1 MCEVCCHTRPPARNY
16 FRGCRQSWFP
26 KLSLFSCCIQCTPW
40 VFLISEK
47 GLRST
52 KGFTVSLFF
61 WLILVVFSP
70 KSSPICFVVVLAWFF
85 HLPGSLIQLV
95 WLLSPSP
102 QGLASKVPLQAQK
115 RSSHP
120 AVLTSMWHQPGAEN
134 TFLGAAVD
142 VWLPLSRAVA
152 GRAGTGVSNHVEGS
166 S

>member
-26 KLSLFSCCIQCTPW
+26 KLSLFSCCIQCTAMSIPNFW
-40 VFLISEK
+40 KRTEK
-47 GLRST
+47 H
-52 KGFTVSLFF
+52 KGFYCFSFF

-70 KSSPICFVVVLAWFF
+70 KSSPICFVVVLAWFL

-115 RSSHP
+115 CSSHP

-166 S
+166 F